1 MGFAVLTP
9 ATLAQVP
16 REPFSTKHAQYVPV
30 SWSDLPGWPSGA
42 TLSAWSAFLQGCRV
56 LSRRPAWEATCQ
68 HASVERPTNAAAV
81 VHFFEREFEA
91 FQVRGSDLIDTGVL
105 TGYFEPLL
113 AGSRVRTQHF
123 QYPVYGVPA
132 DLLFLDARLLD
143 PVRPPLYARIDGR
156 DVIPIREASSGQIA
170 NQTGLYRL
178 DVSQAPAGLRD
189 RKLRVRQSGER
200 IVPYFTRQEIEQHGL
215 TSAEPIAWVD
225 DPDLLYI
232 LHIQGSGR
240 IRMTSGETLRV
251 AFGEQNGHPF
261 LPKVSTESSAPVRT
275 RGLTDRSAPTS
286 AEARSAEVQR
296 VIDQLLAQAAA
307 GGAVK
312 NAAPAKVQS
321 GRTEPPPRPSVP
333 PRPSPAP
340 RVAASS
346 RLPEEAGGI
355 GEATP
360 RPPSRPRILVSSISD
375 PSYVFFR
382 QIPNT
387 DAGPPGALGVPL
399 TAGQSLA
406 VDPRVT
412 PLGAPVVIAARRS
425 DAADLTTRLMV
436 AQDTGGAIRGAVR
449 ADYFWGFGPS
459 AGVSAMRMK
468 DELRMWV
475 LLPKSLDI
483 ASKHAQ
489 LLRTRGASGAT
500 QAECVLED
508 PELCVE

>member
-1 MGFAVLTP
+1 
-9 ATLAQVP
+9 
-16 REPFSTKHAQYVPV
+16 
-30 SWSDLPGWPSGA
+30 
-42 TLSAWSAFLQGCRV
+42 
-56 LSRRPAWEATCQ
+56 
-68 HASVERPTNAAAV
+68 
-81 VHFFEREFEA
+81 
-91 FQVRGSDLIDTGVL
+91 VRGVDLTDTGVL

-113 AGSRVRTQHF
+113 AGSRVRTQYF
-123 QYPVYGVPA
+123 QHPVYGVPA
-132 DLLFLDARLLD
+132 DLLLLDARLLD
-143 PVRPPLYARIDGR
+143 PVRPPAYARIDGR
-156 DVIPIREASSGQIA
+156 NVIPVSREALSGA
-170 NQTGLYRL
+170 TATETGLYRL

-189 RKLRVRQSGER
+189 RKLRVRLSGER
-200 IVPYFTRQEIEQHGL
+200 IVPYSTRQEIEQYGL

-240 IRMTSGETLRV
+240 IRLTSGETLRV

-261 LPKVSTESSAPVRT
+261 LPKVATESSPPVRT
-275 RGLTDRSAPTS
+275 RGLTDRSTPTS
-286 AEARSAEVQR
+286 AEARSVEVQR

-307 GGAVK
+307 STAAK
-312 NAAPAKVQS
+312 NAAPAKVQPS
-321 GRTEPPPRPSVP
+321 RTEPSPRPGVSP
-333 PRPSPAP
+333 PASPVP

-346 RLPEEAGGI
+346 RLPEAAGGF

-425 DAADLTTRLMV
+425 DAAGLTTRLMV

-475 LLPKSLDI
+475 LLPRSLDI
-483 ASKHAQ
+483 ASKHTQ
-489 LLRTRGASGAT
+489 LLRTRGASGAA
-500 QAECVLED
+500 QAECMLED